1 MRILK
6 LKYVL
11 VAVLVFVFSINAQTN
26 ISKLSIDLG
35 IIKNYQN
42 DFGNEKL
49 YAFYPELKV
58 GGQFLHRSLEWELY
72 TSYWTDGITEA
83 FQIRDAATYSFSSQ
97 IIGSKLSFYPSEIVD
112 DFFWPI
118 FLTSG
123 ISYRKINEKYVGG
136 SDFVGNHIENN
147 SSHLITIDV
156 GGGVYIQMLEKLRL
170 RIETN
175 IFIPLKED
183 YRLYNHGMNGTLK
196 IGFDYLLKQ

>member
-1 MRILK
+1 MRIMK
-6 LKYVL
+6 LKYLFFVALAFVL
-11 VAVLVFVFSINAQTN
+11 TTKAQTN

-42 DFGNEKL
+42 HFGNEKL

-58 GGQFLHRSLEWELY
+58 GGQFLHRSIEWELY
-72 TSYWTDGITEA
+72 ASYWTDGITDA
-83 FQIRDAATYSFSSQ
+83 FQIRDAATYSYSSQ
-97 IIGSKLSFYPSEIVD
+97 ILGGKFSFYPFEIDD

-118 FLTSG
+118 FITSG
-123 ISYRKINEKYVGG
+123 ISYRSINQKYVGG

-147 SSHLITIDV
+147 SSQLITFDI
-156 GGGVYIQMLEKLRL
+156 GCGVYLQTFEKLRL

-183 YRLYNHGMNGTLK
+183 SRLYNHGMNGTFK
-196 IGFDYLLKQ
+196 IGFDYLFNK